1 MLAVIASIRKLD
13 KNAEIL
19 FVCSGKDY
27 ETKLLDDNNIS
38 YKIVPSGKYRRYGRG
53 IKELADF
60 RTQAKNLADLGRI
73 FRGYGYSRRIIKEFK
88 PDVVFVKG
96 GYVGLPVGLA
106 ASRLKVPLVL
116 HESDIVMGKAN
127 QTLSKRANLVAVSF
141 PLDQYSNIPTEK
153 LRLVGNPVRAEFY
166 PASDSKIK
174 ILAKQKPN
182 IVVFAGSQGAMAIN
196 QNIFENIE
204 IISKNFHL
212 VHIAGEQGIEQARV
226 VRHRLAREFQKNYEP
241 VDFLSG
247 EMVAA
252 LKWADIIVARAGMNS
267 LCEIAALSKP
277 AIVIPLPSSTN
288 NHQMRN
294 AQFLAK
300 QGAIRLFDQSELKGL
315 GLVNEISK
323 LSSDTQ
329 AMRYLSQSIHK
340 FFMPSAALDLAR
352 LIISAATTKDRGQI

>member
-27 ETKLLDDNNIS
+27 ETRLLKDSNIS
-38 YKIVPSGKYRRYGRG
+38 YKVVPSGKYRRYGRG
-53 IKELADF
+53 FKEFTDVK
-60 RTQAKNLADLGRI
+60 TQLQNLVDLGRV
-73 FRGYGYSRRIIKEFK
+73 FKGYAYSRRIIKEFK

-106 ASRLKVPLVL
+106 ASRLKVPLVI
-116 HESDIVMGKAN
+116 HESDIVMGQAN
-127 QTLSKRANLVAVSF
+127 QTLSKKANFVAVSF
-141 PLDQYSNIPTEK
+141 PADQYPNMPSEK
-153 LRLVGNPVRAEFY
+153 LKFVGNPVRAEFY
-166 PASDSKIK
+166 PAADSKAKLSI
-174 ILAKQKPN
+174 KQKPN

-204 IISKNFHL
+204 IIAKNFHM

-226 VRHRLAREFQKNYEP
+226 VRHRLPKELQSFYEP
-241 VDFLSG
+241 VDFLSDG
-247 EMVAA
+247 MVAA

-267 LCEIAALSKP
+267 LSEIAAISKP
-277 AIVIPLPSSTN
+277 AIIIPLPSSTN

-323 LSSDTQ
+323 LSTNAQ
-329 AMRYLSQSIHK
+329 AMQYLSDSIHK

-352 LIISAATTKDRGQI
+352 LVIQAADGKSED